1 MKMLF
6 VVYGDYIDARIT
18 NAFKQAG
25 CKSYMKFHD
34 ATGEIYPIETRLGT
48 HNAPGRIKTLLMA
61 VPDEEISR
69 LLEIVRGLRAEFPT
83 VALRAVTFSL
93 EECVY

>member
-6 VVYGDYIDARIT
+6 VVYGDYLDERIT
-18 NAFKQAG
+18 NAIKQAG
-25 CKSYMKFHD
+25 YKSYMKFHD